1 MGLYLC
7 VFRGEEELAGVEVGS
22 YEDFEA
28 FRGEARAADGRIFRR
43 FGTLRLAVSPTS
55 AWSPRDAARLAKELT
70 VLAGELRAKPPRPF
84 AEGSWQAELARE
96 RGLAPATRY
105 DCYFDVDGEPLVDR
119 LLALCRLSVAEREPI
134 LFQ

>member
-22 YEDFEA
+22 YDDFEA
-28 FRGEARAADGRIFRR
+28 FRGEARAIDGRIFRR

-55 AWSPRDAARLAKELT
+55 AWSPRAAARLARELT
-70 VLAGELRAKPPRPF
+70 VLAGELKRLPPRPLP
-84 AEGSWQAELARE
+84 EGSWQAELARE
-96 RGLAPATRY
+96 RHLTPATRY
-105 DCYFDVDGEPLVDR
+105 DCYFDLDGEPLVER
-119 LLALCRLSVAEREPI
+119 LLELCRVAVAEREPI